1 MSYVITAVLCTT
13 YVANLLLLFLLNL
26 NLNQKVKEIM
36 KIFSKENLKPFL
48 IGLSA
53 VMVGL
58 AVHQVVVAPRLK
70 EHFIDK
76 K

>member
-1 MSYVITAVLCTT
+1 M
-13 YVANLLLLFLLNL
+13 
-26 NLNQKVKEIM
+26 M
-36 KIFSKENLKPFL
+36 KIFSKENIKPFL

-70 EHFIDK
+70 AHFVDK